1 MRRAGERAGQPAGH
15 DAAAEPGGFR
25 LEVRDLE
32 IRSGHHGAAVVSGIT
47 FAVRPGDVLGLVGE
61 SGSGKTTVALA
72 LLGHT
77 RRGLSVTAGEIRLD
91 GMDLLRLRPAGLRQV
106 RGAAVSYVPQD
117 PSAALNPALR
127 IGYQLREAL
136 RVHVPGPGSFPGQ
149 SLSPGPASFPGQSL
163 SAAPASFPGQSLAPG
178 PASFPRRSSAP
189 SDTDARVLEV
199 LREVRLDAT
208 PAMLRRYPHQLSGG
222 QQQRVA
228 LAMAFACRPSL
239 IVLDE
244 PTTGLDVSTQ
254 RHILDT
260 VRRLCH
266 GYGVAAVYVSHDLAV
281 VSELAAQVAVMYA
294 GRIVESGP
302 SAVLFGHPLHPYT
315 RGLLASV
322 PAPEGGR
329 VLTGIPGQQPPPGD
343 RGRGCSFAPRCGI
356 VIDEC
361 RARVPEPAPVAGR
374 TVRCLRAAEAGAA
387 QAEPPQA
394 AAVPSPPPGEMVLS
408 IRGVSARYGPVPVL
422 AGIDLDVPRQACVA
436 IVGESGSGK
445 TTLARCIVGLHRDW
459 TGEMT
464 FQEER
469 LARGARH
476 RPVPVLR
483 QIQYVF
489 QNPYTSLN
497 PRKTVG
503 QIVAEPLHRLLRV
516 PRGEHTDRVVSVLE
530 DVALGGRYLS
540 RYPDQLSG
548 GERQRVAIARAL
560 IAEPALLVCDE
571 VTSALDVSVQAVVV
585 ELLRAAAA
593 RRQLAMLFITHNL
606 ALVRSVAQ
614 FAVVLRHG
622 EVIEAGPAGQVLAEP
637 GSGYTAQLM
646 ADVPRLRS

>member
-1 MRRAGERAGQPAGH
+1 MRRVDERAEEPAGH
-15 DAAAEPGGFR
+15 GPAGEPGRYR
-25 LEVRDLE
+25 LEVRGLE
-32 IRSGHHGAAVVSGIT
+32 IRNGRHGPAVVSGIS

-106 RGAAVSYVPQD
+106 RGAGVSYVPQD

-136 RVHVPGPGSFPGQ
+136 RVHIHS
-149 SLSPGPASFPGQSL
+149 
-163 SAAPASFPGQSLAPG
+163 G
-178 PASFPRRSSAP
+178 PASFPRRSRASSA
-189 SDTDARVLEV
+189 DDLGARVLEV
-199 LREVRLDAT
+199 LREVRLD
-208 PAMLRRYPHQLSGG
+208 PAPELLRRYPHQLSGG

-260 VRRLCH
+260 VRRLCR

-281 VSELAAQVAVMYA
+281 VSELAAEVAVMYA
-294 GRIVESGP
+294 GRIVEAGP
-302 SAVLFGHPLHPYT
+302 AASLFGRPLHPYT
-315 RGLLASV
+315 QGLLASV
-322 PAPEGGR
+322 PEGGR
-329 VLTGIPGQQPPPGD
+329 RLTGIPGQQPPPGQ
-343 RGRGCSFAPRCGI
+343 RGPGCAFAPRCGI
-356 VIDEC
+356 ALDAC

-374 TVRCLRAAEAGAA
+374 TVRCLRAAETGTARTAPRSAA
-387 QAEPPQA
+387 DMADR
-394 AAVPSPPPGEMVLS
+394 PPGPAVLS
-408 IRGVSARYGPVPVL
+408 VRGVSASYGPVRVL
-422 AGIDLDVPRQACVA
+422 SGIDLDVPPQACVA

-445 TTLARCIVGLHRDW
+445 TTLARCIVGLHQNW
-459 TGEMT
+459 TGDMT
-464 FQEER
+464 LQGAP
-469 LARGARH
+469 LARGARQ
-476 RPVPVLR
+476 RPVPVLQ
-483 QIQYVF
+483 QIQCVF

-503 QIVAEPLHRLLRV
+503 QIVAEPLHRFLRV
-516 PRGEHTDRVVSVLE
+516 PRAEHAERVVSVLG
-530 DVALGGRYLS
+530 DVALGRRYLS

-560 IAEPALLVCDE
+560 IAEPGLLVCDE

-593 RRQLAMLFITHNL
+593 RRNLAMLFITHNL
-606 ALVRSVAQ
+606 ALVHSVAQ
-614 FAVVLRHG
+614 FAVVLHHG
-622 EVIEAGPAGQVLAEP
+622 EIVEAGPAGQVLAEP
-637 GSGYTAQLM
+637 GSHYTAQLM
-646 ADVPRLRS
+646 ADVPRLRSSPRPG